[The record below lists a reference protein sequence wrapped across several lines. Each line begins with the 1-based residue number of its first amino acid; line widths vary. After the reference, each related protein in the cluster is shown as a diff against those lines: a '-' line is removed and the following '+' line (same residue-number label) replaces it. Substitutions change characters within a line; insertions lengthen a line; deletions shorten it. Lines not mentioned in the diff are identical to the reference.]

1 LTATAGEVPFSG
13 APPQPDQNR
22 KLADLQ
28 RMQRLATSLLCA
40 MLALLLA
47 SAAFQSAYP
56 WLHWV
61 RAFAEAGT
69 VGAFADLFAVVA
81 LFRHPLG
88 LPIPHTAII
97 PTNKDRIAEN
107 LGLFI
112 ANHFLTKENVRSQL
126 EAHNTVS
133 QLAQWL
139 DDPASR
145 RMASQFLIDTIPAI
159 LNAVEDE
166 HAECVLQK
174 FARRLGAMDVSP
186 LAGGVLSFLTRDNGH
201 QALFDRSLRALEQWL
216 VANQGVVNAKFSQA
230 SAYTPGF
237 LDSYVVE
244 KLVAG
249 TVSLLREIAENPGH
263 EIRATFHQFTI
274 DLIRELGSSA
284 DYRRRGQEMTRDIV
298 DRWVN
303 SDDARFLW
311 HAIKK
316 RIHGLLDDRQ
326 AAERACERLLAG
338 VSDGLLKRPAVQREL
353 NPWLLNVLEGLVS
366 GQRHRLSILITSVV
380 RSWSA
385 GEVGRRVEIE
395 IGRDLQYIRINGT
408 LMGGAVGLALHAL
421 VKVLFA

>member
-1 LTATAGEVPFSG
+1 LTATASEVPFSG
-13 APPQPDQNR
+13 APPQPDQSL

-28 RMQRLATSLLCA
+28 RMQRLASSLLCA
-40 MLALLLA
+40 MVALLVV
-47 SAAFQSAYP
+47 SAAFQHIYP

-112 ANHFLTKENVRSQL
+112 ANHFLTKENVRRRF
-126 EAHNTVS
+126 EANNTVL
-133 QLAQWL
+133 QFAQWL
-139 DDPASR
+139 DDPATR
-145 RMASQFLIDTIPAI
+145 RMASQFIIDRVPAI
-159 LNAVEDE
+159 LDAIDDED
-166 HAECVLQK
+166 AERLLQDVV
-174 FARRLGAMDVSP
+174 RRLGAIDVSP
-186 LAGGVLSFLTRDNGH
+186 LAGRLLSFLTRDNRH
-201 QALFDRSLRALEQWL
+201 QALFDRALRALEQWL

-244 KLVAG
+244 RLVAG
-249 TVSLLREIAENPGH
+249 TVSLLHEIAENPDH
-263 EIRATFHQFTI
+263 EIRATFHQFTV
-274 DLIRELGSSA
+274 DLSRELESSA
-284 DYRRRGQEMTRDIV
+284 DHRRRGQEMTRDIA
-298 DRWVN
+298 DRWVHSN
-303 SDDARFLW
+303 DARFVW

-316 RIHGLLDDRQ
+316 RILGLLDNRET
-326 AAERACERLLAG
+326 AERTCEGLLAG

-353 NPWLLNVLEGLVS
+353 NPWLLNALEALVS
-366 GQRHRLSILITSVV
+366 GQRHQLATLITSVV
-380 RSWSA
+380 KSWSA
-385 GEVGRRVEIE
+385 DQVARNVELE

-408 LMGGAVGLALHAL
+408 LVGGAVGLVLHAL
-421 VKVLFA
+421 VIGLFA